1 MSIPSKPD
9 KTRLLKLI
17 DHLENKP
24 ADKGRILGDIGIS
37 AVGAGLGAAAA
48 GTVAAAAGATS
59 IFGVTTAASWLG
71 LTVVAATPVGW
82 ILGGAAAAGVATF
95 TVSRLIRN
103 GGMTEGRKAELL
115 NRYRDEA
122 RLLAAKEQAGS
133 ISDSDRTRFIV
144 SLRDLI
150 AKDVIPPDVALRL
163 IEQVERGGLP
173 ISQAF
178 TLLSDLMSEV
188 NLATEPAPAVLE
200 NDGLARS
207 LVQIETASPNM
218 AEDKLPNDLQRVVG
232 DEMRFKAKLA
242 IGENAYAELRN
253 VNALRKY
260 WDLLGAVGSGA
271 APNHR
276 LLHPLFSCHTDFSV

>member
-24 ADKGRILGDIGIS
+24 ADKGRILGDIGIT

-59 IFGVTTAASWLG
+59 IFGVTTVASWLG

-150 AKDVIPPDVALRL
+150 TKDVIPPDVALRL

-178 TLLSDLMSEV
+178 TLLSDLMNEV
-188 NLATEPAPAVLE
+188 NLATEPAPAVP
-200 NDGLARS
+200 
-207 LVQIETASPNM
+207 VIEG
-218 AEDKLPNDLQRVVG
+218 VVG
-232 DEMRFKAKLA
+232 DAMQPKAKLA
-242 IGENAYAELRN
+242 IGVNAYTQQVKAFVGKKLG
-253 VNALRKY
+253 VIGHLQRK
-260 WDLLGAVGSGA
+260 
-271 APNHR
+271 
-276 LLHPLFSCHTDFSV
+276 